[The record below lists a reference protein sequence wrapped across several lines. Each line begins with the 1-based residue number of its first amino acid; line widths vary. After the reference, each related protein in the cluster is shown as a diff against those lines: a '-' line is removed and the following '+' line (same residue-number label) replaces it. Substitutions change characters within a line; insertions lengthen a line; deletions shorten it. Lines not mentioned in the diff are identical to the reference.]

1 MMKNWGRLQYWILT
15 VLVIFGTGT
24 SVANA
29 QRKSEIVI
37 GYSISL
43 TGKFSTEGSDTHRA
57 YQLWAEEVNKQG
69 GISVKELGGKLPVK
83 LVHYDDSSDTNNAI
97 RNYERLI
104 TKDEVDL
111 LFSPWGSGHNFA
123 ISALTEKN
131 KYPVILTSA
140 GSDRIF
146 QRNFKYI
153 FQTTQLASSMYN
165 ATVDYLNTQR
175 DQIKTVAIAYENF
188 LFTQSLHDA
197 LLAKLKQSG
206 IQVVADEQYPLGG
219 QDFTSM
225 LTKIKAAKPDAF
237 VLINIMPSSVY
248 LTRQMVEVGFKPKYY
263 SVNIGPMFAEEFIGK
278 LGAISEGIVEN
289 GFWHQDLPFEG
300 AKKFYDAY
308 VAKYHKNPSTDAAY
322 AYIGNQIMQQ
332 AIEQAGTLNREK
344 ITQTLHSG
352 KFSTILGQYDYDQTG
367 VNKNQLI
374 FLCQVQKGKR
384 LIVWPK
390 ELANKAEVK
399 PFAP

>member
-1 MMKNWGRLQYWILT
+1 MIGTLSRVQYWVLAVLIL
-15 VLVIFGTGT
+15 FGASA

-43 TGKFSTEGSDTHRA
+43 TGKFSTEGSDVHRA
-57 YQLWAEEVNKQG
+57 YELWAEQVNKQG
-69 GISVKELGGKLPVK
+69 GIAVKDSGGKLPVK

-104 TKDEVDL
+104 TKDQVDL

-123 ISALTEKN
+123 ITALTEKN
-131 KYPVILTSA
+131 KYPILLTAA

-153 FQTTQLASSMYN
+153 FQTTQLASNLYDAKVSF
-165 ATVDYLNTQR
+165 LSSEKGS
-175 DQIKTVAIAYENF
+175 IKTVAIAYENF

-197 LLAKLKQSG
+197 LLAKLKKEG

-237 VLINIMPSSVY
+237 LLINIMPSSVY
-248 LTRQMVEVGFKPKYY
+248 VTRQMVEVGFKPKVY
-263 SVNIGPMFAEEFIGK
+263 SVNIGPMFAAEFIDK
-278 LGAISEGIVEN
+278 LGAVTEGIIEN
-289 GFWHQDLPFEG
+289 GFWHPDLPYEG
-300 AKKFYDAY
+300 AKQFNDAY
-308 VAKYHKNPSTDAAY
+308 VAKYKKNPSTDAAY
-322 AYIGNQIMQQ
+322 AYIGNQILQQ
-332 AIEQAGTLNREK
+332 AVEQAGTLDKERV
-344 ITQTLHSG
+344 TQTLRSG
-352 KFSTILGQYDYDQTG
+352 KFSTILGPYEYDQNG
-367 VNKNQLI
+367 VNKHQLI
-374 FLCQVQKGKR
+374 FFVQVQKGKR
-384 LIVWPK
+384 VIVWPK
-390 ELANKAEVK
+390 DIAKGTVQMQ
-399 PFAP
+399 

>member
-344 ITQTLHSG
+344 ITQTLHNG

>member
-1 MMKNWGRLQYWILT
+1 MKASWRRLKFCL
-15 VLVIFGTGT
+15 LAGLLLLGAGMN
-24 SVANA
+24 VANA
-29 QRKSEIVI
+29 QRKSEILI

-57 YQLWAEEVNKQG
+57 YQMWAEEVNKQG
-69 GISVKELGGKLPVK
+69 GIAVKENGGKLPVK
-83 LVHYDDSSDTNNAI
+83 LVQYDDASDTNTAI

-104 TKDEVDL
+104 GKDQVDL
-111 LFSPWGSGHNFA
+111 VFSPWGSGHNFA
-123 ISALTEKN
+123 ITSLTEKN
-131 KYPVILTSA
+131 KYPIILTSA

-153 FQTTQLASSMYN
+153 FQTTQLASNLYD
-165 ATVDYLNTQR
+165 ATVEYFKTQK
-175 DQIKTVAIAYENF
+175 DTIKTVAIAYENF

-197 LLAKLKQSG
+197 LLAKLKQQG
-206 IQVVADEQYPLGG
+206 IQVVADEQYPMGG

-263 SVNIGPMFAEEFIGK
+263 SVNIGPMFTEEFVAK
-278 LGAISEGIVEN
+278 LGPVSEGIVEN
-289 GFWHQDLPFEG
+289 GFWHPDLPYEG
-300 AKKFYDAY
+300 ARKFYDAY
-308 VAKYHKNPSTDAAY
+308 IAKYQKTPSTDAAY
-322 AYIGNQIMQQ
+322 AYIGSQIMQQ
-332 AIEQAGTLNREK
+332 AIEQTGSLDREK
-344 ITQTLHSG
+344 ITQTLRNG
-352 KFSTILGQYDYDQTG
+352 KFSTILGPYNYDQNG

-374 FLCQVQKGKR
+374 FLCQVQNGKR

-390 ELANKAEVK
+390 EIANAQVK
-399 PFAP
+399 PYGQ